1 MASIEEAGLTPRA
14 GWRRWFYGEE
24 GLRAGWCLARFVA
37 LFLLLS
43 TAGKWLYLR
52 LDPAV
57 LQETGWVLHTQLVAE
72 GFALLVVLVCVA
84 LSARLEHRSWEAYGL
99 APRAAFGAR
108 FWEGVLWGMV
118 PVSILIAAISAA
130 GGWSAAG
137 LAEHGGAL
145 VRQASLWAVFFLLVA
160 LYEEVL
166 FRGYTL
172 LTLARGAGF
181 WPAALALS
189 ALFGAAHYFLKPM
202 ETWADGLSTGLIG
215 LFLCYTVRLSGD
227 IWLATGFHFGW
238 NFLALAVF
246 GCPNTLNDGQP
257 LTGHLL
263 ASSFHGPQWLTGG
276 PMGPEASLF
285 VFPLIAALF
294 AACAWRFR
302 GVRAPA
308 RVRWSRRRR

>member
-1 MASIEEAGLTPRA
+1 MAGVDERSLTRPA

-24 GLRAGWCLARFVA
+24 GLRAGWCLARFIA

-57 LQETGWVLHTQLVAE
+57 LEEKGWVLHTQLAAE
-72 GFALLVVLVCVA
+72 GLALLLVLICVA

-130 GGWSAAG
+130 GGWSVTG

-145 VRQASLWAVFFLLVA
+145 VRHALLWALFFLLVA

-189 ALFGAAHYFLKPM
+189 ALFGAVHYCLKPM
-202 ETWADGLSTGLIG
+202 ETWADGLSTGLLG
-215 LFLCYTVRLSGD
+215 LFLCTTVRLSGD
-227 IWLATGFHFGW
+227 IWLATGFHCGW
-238 NFLALAVF
+238 NFLAMAVC
-246 GCPNTLNDGQP
+246 GGPNTGNDGQP
-257 LTGHLL
+257 LPGHLL
-263 ASSFHGPQWLTGG
+263 ASSFHGPPWLTGG

-302 GVRAPA
+302 GVRAAA
-308 RVRWSRRRR
+308 RQ